1 MKSLEFLD
9 SSTGMQIA
17 IVTNTSSFL
26 TGGTK
31 LVQYV
36 DGDLMQEILNRFEFM
51 SYFYNPEALRRD
63 AILQFHITNERLP
76 SGRVS
81 LYLSIKGTQCEIF
94 EGISR
99 HWETSITVSYHYWLN
114 IQAKKVGT
122 ARLLADMIW
131 RKDLRVRG
139 NPLLFFKLGTIFGG
153 TLDEELLIPTDGP
166 VLGPRVGEDE
176 RPWEAPRKV
185 LILSGSG
192 RSKKQATSYRFA
204 SLLAKGISQAQLKPT
219 VEILHLR
226 DLDFAPCKGCFACWR
241 TDGQC
246 VLKDDYASIIAPKLE
261 ECDMLVFAFPLY
273 FFDFP
278 PEIRKVIT
286 RFFANAHPFIY
297 WNEETS
303 TVGHYR
309 RKAYPFSIFLLGV
322 AAIFD
327 TRQFEIPLKQ
337 VELLTRRSDI
347 PFIGSL
353 FRTTSNSFG
362 VNAARTPLLDDI
374 EAAFVSAGLELAMK
388 GEISEEIRGKAEKRF
403 LTPAQLR
410 AAAYAYYH
418 FLNKQFKF
426 PLVKR
431 RGEVSEFDITEEVRE
446 KKPSAIEVG
455 TLATDAA

>member
-1 MKSLEFLD
+1 MRLANATITSLFL
-9 SSTGMQIA
+9 
-17 IVTNTSSFL
+17 
-26 TGGTK
+26 GGGAK

-51 SYFYNPEALRRD
+51 SYFYNPEALGRD
-63 AILQFHITNERLP
+63 AVLQFHITHEKLP

-94 EGISR
+94 EGISNQ
-99 HWETSITVSYHYWLN
+99 WETAITVTYSYWLN
-114 IQAKKVGT
+114 IQAKKIGT
-122 ARLLADMIW
+122 ARILADMIW
-131 RKDLRVRG
+131 SKDLRVRG
-139 NPLLFFKLGTIFGG
+139 NPLLFLKLGTIFAG
-153 TLDEELLIPTDGP
+153 TLDQELLIPTDGP
-166 VLGPRVGEDE
+166 LFGPRVGEEE
-176 RPWEAPRKV
+176 RPWEVPRKV
-185 LILSGSG
+185 IILSGSG
-192 RSKKQATSYRFA
+192 RSKRQATSYRFA
-204 SLLAKGISQAQLKPT
+204 SLLARGLSQAQPKPT

-226 DLDFAPCKGCFACWR
+226 DLDFSPCKGCFACWR
-241 TDGQC
+241 TDGRC
-246 VLKDDYASIIAPKLE
+246 VLKDDYVSIIAPKLE
-261 ECDMLVFAFPLY
+261 ECDMLVLAFPLY

-286 RFFANAHPFIY
+286 RFFANAHPFLY
-297 WNEETS
+297 WNEETN

-337 VELLTRRSDI
+337 VELLTRRSDV

-374 EAAFVSAGLELAMK
+374 EDAFISAGRELAMN
-388 GEISEEIRGKAEKRF
+388 GEVSEDTRGKAEKRF

-446 KKPSAIEVG
+446 KKPSEIEVG